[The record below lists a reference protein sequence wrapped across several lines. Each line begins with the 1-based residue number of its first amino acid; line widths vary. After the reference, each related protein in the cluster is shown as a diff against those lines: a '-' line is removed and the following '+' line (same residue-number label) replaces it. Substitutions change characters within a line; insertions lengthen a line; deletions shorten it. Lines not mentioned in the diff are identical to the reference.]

1 MIFVFN
7 CAPRN
12 ERIDYPISRTKKKR
26 LSNHKF
32 ITKYM
37 EIEFLAKK
45 KKLST
50 WKQVSNHAWLVFQV
64 DSVCSL
70 ASLATLEI
78 TNQPTTR
85 HLRLSFSASL
95 LSPKNKFWMS

>member
-12 ERIDYPISRTKKKR
+12 ERIDYPISCTKKKDYPT
-26 LSNHKF
+26 

-37 EIEFLAKK
+37 EMEFLAKK
-45 KKLST
+45 KKKLST
-50 WKQVSNHAWLVFQV
+50 WMQVSNHAWLVFQV
-64 DSVCSL
+64 ESVCSL

-85 HLRLSFSASL
+85 HLRF
-95 LSPKNKFWMS
+95 KF